1 MICYSIFSKVWLLA
15 LVWRRTCS
23 LANRIPMIPV
33 FTCLFCLFLAAF
45 LAEIAQTDMAYFIPS
60 RVLVGL
66 GAVCFT
72 LFSIVSILEAGS
84 AKNNKKA
91 SDKALSA
98 LSGFIQVNP
107 SGIERILLLILPPNP
122 AHKPMHSTTPTGSY
136 SPQPAGDVHHFADE
150 VQPRHFARFHR
161 P

>member
-84 AKNNKKA
+84 AKNNKR
-91 SDKALSA
+91 LQ
-98 LSGFIQVNP
+98 I
-107 SGIERILLLILPPNP
+107 R
-122 AHKPMHSTTPTGSY
+122 
-136 SPQPAGDVHHFADE
+136 
-150 VQPRHFARFHR
+150 R
-161 P
+161 